1 MLLFNIRVAFAVA
14 AFFGLSAVF
23 HFVASFKFFRRYA
36 ASLVAGR
43 NIFCWVEYSLSS
55 SIMIVL
61 IAQLNGISEI
71 AALIALFGVNVS
83 MILFGWLQEK

>member
-23 HFVASFKFFRRYA
+23 HFVASPKFFRRYA

>member
-1 MLLFNIRVAFAVA
+1 
-14 AFFGLSAVF
+14 
-23 HFVASFKFFRRYA
+23 
-36 ASLVAGR
+36 
-43 NIFCWVEYSLSS
+43 
-55 SIMIVL
+55 MIVL